1 MNVASPTHAGM
12 RSEVVSSAIG
22 DALRRGGNDADD
34 TFDVIDPDDGSVVA
48 VLPRQRADAVSA
60 AVARAERNMRDAA
73 LPLHERIR
81 ILEAVAQTV
90 SDEAAT
96 FAHAVASEGVKTY
109 AEAAAEVSRCIQTLR
124 LSAMAAHTLTG
135 ALLPL
140 GSTSRLSAHHGYYR
154 YQPIGVT
161 AALTPYNDPLNLV
174 AHKLGPAMAAGNSAV
189 LHADQRTPVSA
200 LLLCRAFWRAG
211 TPVST
216 LQILLGDGGD
226 IVPALLGDSRVRA
239 VTATG
244 GGRLARAVEQRIGTR
259 KLILELGGVCPAV
272 VARDADL
279 DLAAEKLSAG
289 AFSAAGQNCL
299 HPQIVAVEDA
309 VYEPLVRRLQRRF
322 DEMSAG
328 YKFDATSACGPLID
342 STAAQRVDA
351 FVADA
356 LRKGAGPVT
365 GGSQTVTSL
374 HRQPL
379 LLRDVRQDA
388 RLWTEEV
395 FGPVTAV
402 CPVTDVA
409 AGLRAVAHSGGLQ
422 ASVFTSNVHTAESAV
437 ATLRQASVVV
447 NDADVRFDGMPF
459 GGDGTAGLNREGPAF
474 AVKELSSIQTVL
486 QQQAS
491 PVQSSEMRP

>member
-1 MNVASPTHAGM
+1 M
-12 RSEVVSSAIG
+12 RRA
-22 DALRRGGNDADD
+22 DLDADGA
-34 TFDVIDPDDGSVVA
+34 FDVVDPDDGSVIA
-48 VLPRQRADAVSA
+48 VLPSQRSDAVAA
-60 AVARAERNMRDAA
+60 AVARAEHDMRDTA

-81 ILEAVAQTV
+81 ILDAVAQTV
-90 SDEAAT
+90 SDEATT
-96 FAHAVASEGVKTY
+96 FAHALASEGVKTY
-109 AEAAAEVSRCIQTLR
+109 AEARAEVGRCIQTLR
-124 LSAMAAHTLTG
+124 LSAMAAHALTG

-140 GSTSRLSAHHGYYR
+140 GSTARLTAHHGYYR
-154 YQPIGVT
+154 YGPIGVT

-174 AHKLGPAMAAGNSAV
+174 AHKLGPAMAAGNSVV
-189 LHADQRTPVSA
+189 LYADQRTPLSA

-216 LQILLGDGGD
+216 LQVLLGDGGE
-226 IVPALLGDSRVRA
+226 IVPTLLGDSRVRA

-244 GGRLARAVEQRIGTR
+244 GGRLARAVEQSIGTR

-272 VARDADL
+272 VGRDADL
-279 DLAAEKLSAG
+279 DLAAEKLAAG

-299 HPQIVAVEDA
+299 HPQVIAVEDA
-309 VYEPLVRRLQRRF
+309 VYEAFVRRLQHRF
-322 DEMSAG
+322 DARSAG
-328 YKFDATSACGPLID
+328 HKFDAASACGPLID

-356 LRKGAGPVT
+356 LHKGARPVT
-365 GGSQTVTSL
+365 GGSPTVTPL

-402 CPVTDVA
+402 RSVTDVA

-437 ATLRQASVVV
+437 ATLRQPSVVI

-474 AVKELSSIQTVL
+474 AVRELSSIQTVL
-486 QQQAS
+486 QQQQHSVPRESATRS
-491 PVQSSEMRP
+491 